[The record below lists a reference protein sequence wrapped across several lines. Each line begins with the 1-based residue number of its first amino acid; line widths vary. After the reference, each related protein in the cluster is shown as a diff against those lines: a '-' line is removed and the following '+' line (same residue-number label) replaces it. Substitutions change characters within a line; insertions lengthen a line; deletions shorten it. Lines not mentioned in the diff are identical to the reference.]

1 MMTNQMSQGE
11 LLHWIDMVSFVV
23 VDMTLY
29 LDSHPQDEDARQIC
43 QKYLDMRMCAMK
55 DYAQKYG
62 PLTVDTATADSP
74 WNWENQPLPWE
85 GGCR

>member
-1 MMTNQMSQGE
+1 MMTNQMSRRE
-11 LLHWIDMVSFVV
+11 LLQWINLVSFVV

-29 LDSHPQDEDARQIC
+29 LDSHPHDEAACEIF

-62 PLTVDTATADSP
+62 PLTVDTATASSP
-74 WNWENQPLPWE
+74 WCWDDQPLPWE
-85 GGCR
+85 GGCQ